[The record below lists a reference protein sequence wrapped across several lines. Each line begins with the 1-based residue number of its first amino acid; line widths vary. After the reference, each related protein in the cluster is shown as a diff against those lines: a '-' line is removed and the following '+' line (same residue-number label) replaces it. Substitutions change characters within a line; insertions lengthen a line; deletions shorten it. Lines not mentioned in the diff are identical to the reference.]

1 MANKNSSVPKLRWE
15 ECCAKLILERVFPE
29 RFGTLTISDKPDL
42 QNFTLDVGIEV
53 TTAESKAEREMDH
66 LFSLLTNNKGTI
78 EQRKRNKDRIEQLGG
93 EYDDRGILSGPA
105 ELWDNRRIY
114 SALENKLIKLNNGT
128 YRTFAKQYVIIT
140 DPRGIDLDEM
150 SEVYSELNK
159 RQEQFAIKFDSVFLY
174 CFDGAIDEYDMQSG
188 EYHRYRIDDIG
199 SLADEAR
206 QMLKGKG
213 N

>member
-1 MANKNSSVPKLRWE
+1 MAKTNSSVPKLRWE

-42 QNFTLDVGIEV
+42 QNLTLDVGIEV

-66 LFSLLTNNKGTI
+66 LFSLLTNNQGTF

-93 EYDDRGILSGPA
+93 EYDDRGILSGSA

-128 YRTFAKQYVIIT
+128 YRTFAKQYVFIT
-140 DPRGIDLDEM
+140 DPRGIYLDEM
-150 SEVYSELNK
+150 SELHSELNK

-174 CFDGAIDEYDMQSG
+174 CFDDAIDEYDMKSG
-188 EYHRYRIDDIG
+188 ECRRYKIDDIR
-199 SLADEAR
+199 SIANEAR
-206 QMLKGKG
+206 QMIKGKG